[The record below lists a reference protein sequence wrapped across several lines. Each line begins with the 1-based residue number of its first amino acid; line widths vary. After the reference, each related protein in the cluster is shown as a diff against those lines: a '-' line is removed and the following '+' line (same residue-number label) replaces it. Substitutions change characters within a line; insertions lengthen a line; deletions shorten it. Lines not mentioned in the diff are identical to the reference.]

1 MDKFIIFIRK
11 DPFVSRK
18 FWTGKRMQRSLRQEL
33 KIKKGE
39 KRLPTE
45 MLRNPNHNNVD
56 HVDSDLDFIS
66 PLQRWRLFI

>member
-1 MDKFIIFIRK
+1 MIFIRK

-45 MLRNPNHNNVD
+45 MLRNPLTIIMVTT
-56 HVDSDLDFIS
+56 
-66 PLQRWRLFI
+66 QT